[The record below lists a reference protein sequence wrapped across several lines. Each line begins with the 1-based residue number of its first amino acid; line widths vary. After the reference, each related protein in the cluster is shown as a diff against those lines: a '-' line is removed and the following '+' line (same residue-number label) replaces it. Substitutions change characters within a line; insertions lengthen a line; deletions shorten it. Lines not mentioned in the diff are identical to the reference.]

1 MVTRL
6 QEEAIVMEC
15 IYCKGRMERA
25 TAPFSI
31 DRKGY
36 HIYWDAIP
44 AWVCTQCGEPYF
56 EAREVDLI
64 QKALSVLDRESAALT
79 RSGGSANVG

>member
-1 MVTRL
+1 
-6 QEEAIVMEC
+6 MEC
-15 IYCKGRMERA
+15 IYCKGQMQKG

-36 HIYWDAIP
+36 HIHWDAIP

-56 EAREVDLI
+56 EAPEVDKI
-64 QKALSVLDRESAALT
+64 QRVLSVLDRESAALT
-79 RSGGSANVG
+79 STAGER

>member
-1 MVTRL
+1 
-6 QEEAIVMEC
+6 MEC
-15 IYCKGRMERA
+15 LYCKGKMEKG

-36 HIYWDAIP
+36 HLHWEAVP

-56 EAREVDLI
+56 ESETVDSI
-64 QKALSVLDRESAALT
+64 QEALKSLDQRTAELSPIGQ
-79 RSGGSANVG
+79 SQ